1 MGAVWFDLIPA
12 IFQIVYPSVFIG
24 CQAILLDVSDSVNI
38 PTDPTGVPQNF
49 IAVAASSTSITLRW
63 EAPLADLQNGII
75 RSYYLSVVELETGRV
90 RLFTTNNTDRVL
102 IVNLLH
108 PFYTYN
114 CTIGAY
120 TIGPGPSISVSVQTL
135 PEGILCMAYRVIA

>member
-1 MGAVWFDLIPA
+1 M
-12 IFQIVYPSVFIG
+12 
-24 CQAILLDVSDSVNI
+24 
-38 PTDPTGVPQNF
+38 
-49 IAVAASSTSITLRW
+49 AASSTSITLRW

-75 RSYYLSVVELETGRV
+75 RSYHISVVELETGRV
-90 RLFTTNNTDRVL
+90 RLFTTSSVDRLL

-114 CTIGAY
+114 CTIAAY

-135 PEGILCMAYRVIA
+135 PEGTYVYRMLEYEDTHTHAEL

>member
-1 MGAVWFDLIPA
+1 MGAVWFHLIPA
-12 IFQIVYPSVFIG
+12 IFQTVYPSVFIG
-24 CQAILLDVSDSVNI
+24 CRAILLDVSDSVNI

-49 IAVAASSTSITLRW
+49 IAGAASSTSITLRW

-75 RSYYLSVVELETGRV
+75 RSYHISVVELETGRV

-120 TIGPGPSISVSVQTL
+120 TIGPGPSISVSVRTL

>member
-1 MGAVWFDLIPA
+1 MSLI
-12 IFQIVYPSVFIG
+12 
-24 CQAILLDVSDSVNI
+24 LSDSEPYVNIPTDPIYLCLYFLRFSLHQPYVNI

-63 EAPLADLQNGII
+63 EALLADLQNGII
-75 RSYYLSVVELETGRV
+75 RSYHISVVELETGRV
-90 RLFTTNNTDRVL
+90 QLFTTNNTDRVL

-114 CTIGAY
+114 CTIAAY
-120 TIGPGPSISVSVQTL
+120 TIGLGPSISVSVQTL
-135 PEGILCMAYRVIA
+135 PEGTYVWHRVIA